1 MADRRHSW
9 STKVRIAG
17 AETITGCDQTEQRCW
32 NCGRV
37 KITVHPPHGLP
48 YVAWRWSS
56 DNPQQ
61 FTMIA
66 MPRCVAVTAT
76 EKTS

>member
-1 MADRRHSW
+1 MAERQHSW
-9 STKVRIAG
+9 STKVRVAG

-48 YVAWRWSS
+48 YLAWRCP

-61 FTMIA
+61 FTMDA
-66 MPRCVAVTAT
+66 TPPCVTPTEAT
-76 EKTS
+76 S